1 MKITCSKEN
10 LITAIN
16 IVSKAVSNRTTLP
29 ILKCIMLTAT
39 DEALKL
45 IANDMELGI
54 ETYVDSSLV
63 ESIGSIALES
73 KIFSEIVR
81 SLPDDEVLIEV
92 ENSSV
97 CKIKSGRSEFK
108 LLGESTEDF
117 PALPLIEKQTCY
129 SIPSDKL
136 KNMIKHTSFSVAV
149 EETRPAFT
157 GELFEIKG
165 KNLNLVAVDGFRM
178 AIRTI
183 EFEDSDSEIKDI
195 SVIIPAKTLNEI
207 SKILPDDSELKVY
220 FTESQ
225 ALFEIDNTV
234 VVSRLLTGEFLK
246 YEQAF
251 SGDTTIN
258 AQLNR
263 NELLSCLERAFLMS
277 RNSGRKNPI
286 NLFLDGYILTIVSQT
301 ETGIFNEEI
310 LIENE
315 CDKLEISFNP
325 KYLID
330 ILKAIE
336 SDEIILRFSTSLSPC
351 IIVGEDS
358 TQYKY
363 LALPLKL
370 K

>member
-1 MKITCSKEN
+1 MKIICAKEK

-16 IVSKAVSNRTTLP
+16 VVSKAVSNRTTLP
-29 ILKCIMLTAT
+29 ILKCIMLTSVDT
-39 DEALKL
+39 NLKL

-54 ETYVDSSLV
+54 ETYIDCSSV
-63 ESIGSIALES
+63 ESTGSIALEA
-73 KIFSEIVR
+73 KLFSEIVR
-81 SLPDDEVLIEV
+81 SLPDEEVSIKID
-92 ENSSV
+92 NSNV
-97 CKIKSGRSEFK
+97 CTIKSGRSEFK
-108 LLGESTEDF
+108 LMGESTEDF
-117 PALPLIEKQTCY
+117 PILPLIEKQTCY
-129 SIPSDKL
+129 AVSSDKF
-136 KNMIKHTSFSVAV
+136 KNMIKHTSFAVAL

-157 GELFEIKG
+157 GELFEIKD
-165 KNLNLVAVDGFRM
+165 KFLSLVAVDGFRM

-183 EFEDSDSEIKDI
+183 KFDNSDPDIKDI

-207 SKILPDDSELKVY
+207 SKILPDDSEVKIY
-220 FTESQ
+220 FTDSQ

-234 VVSRLLTGEFLK
+234 VVSRLLTGEFIK

-258 AQLNR
+258 ANLNR
-263 NELLSCLERAFLMS
+263 YELLSCLERAFLMS
-277 RNSGRKNPI
+277 RNSGKKNPI
-286 NLFLDGYILTIVSQT
+286 SIFLEGYILTIVSQT

-310 LIENE
+310 LISNE
-315 CDKLEISFNP
+315 CDQLEISFNP

-351 IIVGEDS
+351 IVVGEDS

>member
-1 MKITCSKEN
+1 MKIICPKEK

-16 IVSKAVSNRTTLP
+16 VVSKAVSNRSTLP
-29 ILKCIMLTAT
+29 ILKCIMLTVV
-39 DEALKL
+39 DNRLKL
-45 IANDMELGI
+45 VANDMELGI
-54 ETYVDSSLV
+54 ETYVDCSSV
-63 ESIGSIALES
+63 DSAGTIALEA
-73 KIFSEIVR
+73 KIFSEVVR
-81 SLPDDEVLIEV
+81 SLPEEDVLIEI
-92 ENSSV
+92 ENSNV
-97 CKIKSGRSEFK
+97 CSIKSGRSEFK
-108 LLGESTEDF
+108 LLGESGENF
-117 PALPLIEKQTCY
+117 PILPLVEKQICY
-129 SIPSDKL
+129 SICSNKL
-136 KNMIKHTSFSVAV
+136 KNIIKHTSFSVAL

-157 GELFEIKG
+157 GELFEIKN
-165 KNLNLVAVDGFRM
+165 KILNLVAVDGFRM
-178 AIRTI
+178 AVRTV
-183 EFEDSDSEIKDI
+183 EFDNDDHEVKDV

-207 SKILPDDSELKVY
+207 SKILPDDSKVEIY
-220 FTESQ
+220 FTDSQ

-251 SGDTTIN
+251 SGDATIN

-263 NELLSCLERAFLMS
+263 HELLSCLERAFLMS
-277 RNSGRKNPI
+277 RNSGKKNPI
-286 NLFLDGYILTIVSQT
+286 SLFLDGYVLTIVSQT

-310 LIENE
+310 LIANE

-330 ILKAIE
+330 ILKAVE
-336 SDEIILRFSTSLSPC
+336 NDEITLRFSTSLSPC